1 MSARHYEWE
10 LLNFLRNFLRKVSHF
25 SYTTWYFFF
34 WNTWVNYHFAKR
46 SFDIALIPL
55 ILSQSS
61 WMGSLSWLWEL
72 FKVTLDT
79 VEHNKHSRDHFHM
92 HFVWLMVV
100 VSYSFWSAFVF
111 FFLHVNESII
121 EPSVQLSREWWAKV
135 THLLTITV
143 LKYSIL
149 TLWMFFLILKRS
161 SESVGEVCKL
171 LALLSKGLKP
181 FSAGLSMD
189 F

>member
-1 MSARHYEWE
+1 M
-10 LLNFLRNFLRKVSHF
+10 
-25 SYTTWYFFF
+25 
-34 WNTWVNYHFAKR
+34 KR

-55 ILSQSS
+55 LLSQSS
-61 WMGSLSWLWEL
+61 WMRCLSWLLEL

-92 HFVWLMVV
+92 HFVWLTVV

-111 FFLHVNESII
+111 FSSCEWEYNRIFCTVEQRVMSQGYSSTHYHCSRVFHSDSMNVFLDSQKELRKCRGGVW
-121 EPSVQLSREWWAKV
+121 VV
-135 THLLTITV
+135 
-143 LKYSIL
+143 
-149 TLWMFFLILKRS
+149 
-161 SESVGEVCKL
+161 
-171 LALLSKGLKP
+171 ALLSKGLKT